1 AVPVNGS
8 CTTLTGL
15 TLDVTYDVYVRNDCG
30 GGQYSSNGAP
40 VQFTINNGD
49 DCSRVIDLSSEPNM
63 FSATTAGATNDVSVH
78 ACGTFAGGDLYL
90 SHPVGAGATITFF
103 AAHDYAAA
111 VSISYGSSCPGAS
124 PLTCEEDL
132 AEFMWTNTTGSTQNI
147 YWIQD
152 GSSEGGFT
160 LEWIYEIPCTENVT
174 MELRTDNL
182 SSQASWQ
189 ILAQGTNDVVCQFNV
204 PNDGITSPITADC
217 CLPVGCYRLRV
228 SDSGGDGFV
237 SGGFTGGY
245 QLRESGVNGRRIID
259 NFGNFSTGSTSAI
272 SNVLDNGTFCL
283 PLSDDELI
291 FSSCDKMDWVNYKY
305 LVAHGNPAVSA
316 EWVLNGA
323 NNVQDANSG
332 YEFWIFDPN
341 GTYSYRRFHAHNVSD
356 GFSPASAT
364 RAARMKIN
372 GWYNS
377 PGTPLIP
384 TNMLLNVRVRGRIN
398 GVNGAF
404 GPACKMMIDATRASC
419 PLVKLQDDP
428 TNTSDYSCGV
438 SRTVGGPNSSANKL
452 VALPPQFSPAPFAGG
467 TGVRFQFRFR
477 IPGEGVCIVRP
488 PQTSP
493 TIYLNWTNGPQL
505 QCSKTYEVEVRVSK
519 DQGATWC
526 VDGANPA
533 CDPNTVTTWGKT
545 CNVTTSA
552 CFQGPATSSMGTQGH
567 GALTMYP
574 NPNRGDELTIAL
586 SAVET
591 GVRSVSVDIYD
602 LTGQRISAR
611 NIAVA
616 DGFVNSKVKFD
627 GELASGMY
635 IVIIQAGTK
644 TYTERL
650 VIQK

>member
-1 AVPVNGS
+1 
-8 CTTLTGL
+8 
-15 TLDVTYDVYVRNDCG
+15 
-30 GGQYSSNGAP
+30 
-40 VQFTINNGD
+40 
-49 DCSRVIDLSSEPNM
+49 CSRVIDLSSEANM
-63 FSATTAGATNDVSVH
+63 FNGTTAGAANDLSVH

-103 AAHDYAAA
+103 AAHDYAAT
-111 VSISYGSSCPGAS
+111 VSVSYGNSCPGAS

-132 AEFMWTNTTGSTQNI
+132 AEFIWTNTTGSTQNI

-182 SSQASWQ
+182 SSEASWQ
-189 ILAQGTNDVVCQFNV
+189 ILAQGTNEVLCQFNV

-217 CLPVGCYRLRV
+217 CLPVGCYRLVV

-245 QLRESGVNGRRIID
+245 QLRESGPNGRRIID
-259 NFGNFSTGSTSAI
+259 NFRNFSTGNTSAI
-272 SNVLDNGTFCL
+272 SNVLDNGAFCV

-377 PGTPLIP
+377 PSTPLIP
-384 TNMLLNVRVRGRIN
+384 TNVLLNVRVRGRVN

-404 GPACKMMIDATRASC
+404 GPACKMMIDATRAAC
-419 PLVKLQDDP
+419 PMVKLQDDP

-552 CFQGPATSSMGTQGH
+552 CFQGPATSSMGTQDH

-611 NIAVA
+611 TIAVA
-616 DGFVNSKVKFD
+616 DGFVNSKVIFD